1 MPTASS
7 RPPLSVDEARRPIV
21 EKIRSL
27 LADKG
32 SAIVV
37 ALDGG
42 SGAGKSTLASMIE
55 QELDTALIPLDDFF
69 AANIPDSEWDEFTV
83 EEKLMYVFDW
93 SRIRRDAIEPLLEGK
108 LARWYAFD
116 FQSGLRANGTYG
128 MEIEPKER
136 KPAAV
141 VLIEGAYSSSPHLAD
156 LVDIAVLID
165 VPVKVRHARLAIR
178 EDPDFLKNW
187 HQRWDEVEAY
197 YFEQVRPKSTF
208 DLVVELHSAA

>member
-7 RPPLSVDEARRPIV
+7 RPYLPVNEARRTIV

-27 LADKG
+27 LAEKG

-55 QELDTALIPLDDFF
+55 QELDTALISLDDFF
-69 AANIPDSEWDEFTV
+69 SANIPDSRWDDFTV

-93 SRIRRDAIEPLLEGK
+93 SRLRRDAIQPLLNGRP
-108 LARWYAFD
+108 ARWYAFD
-116 FQSGLRANGTYG
+116 FQSGLRADGTYG
-128 MEIEPKER
+128 MEANPNLLM
-136 KPAAV
+136 PAPV
-141 VLIEGAYSSSPHLAD
+141 ILIEGAYSSSPQLAD

-165 VPVKVRHARLAIR
+165 LPVAERHARLAAR
-178 EDPDFLKNW
+178 EDPDFLKTW
-187 HQRWDEVEAY
+187 HSRWDEVETY
-197 YFEQVRPKSTF
+197 YFEQVRPRSSF
-208 DLVVELHSAA
+208 DIILELK